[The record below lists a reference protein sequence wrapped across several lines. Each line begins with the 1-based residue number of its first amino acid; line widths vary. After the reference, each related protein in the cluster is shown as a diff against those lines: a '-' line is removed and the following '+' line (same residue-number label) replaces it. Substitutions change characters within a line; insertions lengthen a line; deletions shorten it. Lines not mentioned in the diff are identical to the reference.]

1 VETKLVGR
9 AAEVTISPS
18 NPTVMI
24 GERINP
30 TGKRRLA
37 AAMVAGD
44 LGLIRRYARE
54 QEQAGAQ
61 VIDVNVGA
69 SGVNEET
76 FLPEAV
82 QAVAEAVEV
91 PIAVDSTRPKA
102 LEAALKVAPGRPLV
116 NSINGEERSLAEIL
130 PLVSEFKLPTVALCM
145 DDSGIPPD
153 AAGRL
158 KVAMKIAERAQALG
172 VPLEDLVVDC
182 LALTCSS
189 DATAPSVTL
198 EAMRLVRRELGVNLT
213 LGASNASFGLPD
225 RDLLNGVFLA
235 LAIGAGLNAPIV
247 DPAKARP
254 YILAADVL
262 LGKDEWAMRYISDFR
277 RRQSQGMGCAQ

>member
-1 VETKLVGR
+1 METKLAGR
-9 AAEVTISPS
+9 TAEVVISPTS
-18 NPTVMI
+18 PTVMI

-44 LGLIRRYARE
+44 LSLVRRYARD
-54 QEQAGAQ
+54 QAAAGAT

-69 SGVNEET
+69 AGVDEDR
-76 FLPEAV
+76 FLAEAV
-82 QAVAEAVEV
+82 QAVAEEV
-91 PIAVDSTRPKA
+91 DLPIAVDSTRPKA

-116 NSINGEERSLAEIL
+116 NSVNGEERSLAEIL
-130 PLVSEFKLPTVALCM
+130 PLVAEFRVPTVALCM
-145 DDSGIPPD
+145 DDGGIPAD

-158 KVAMKIAERAQALG
+158 AVALKIAERAASLG
-172 VPLEDLVVDC
+172 VPAEDLVVDC

-189 DATAPSVTL
+189 DPNAPSVTL
-198 EAMRLVRRELGVNLT
+198 EAMRLVRQELGVNLT

-225 RDLLNGVFLA
+225 RDLLNGIFLA
-235 LAIGAGLNAPIV
+235 LAIGNGLNAPIV
-247 DPAKARP
+247 DPEKARP

-262 LGKDEWAMRYISDFR
+262 LGKDEWAMRYITDFR
-277 RRQSQGMGCAQ
+277 CRQAQG